1 MKRIAARLDIKG
13 NNLIKGIC
21 LEGLRVVGS
30 PNAYA
35 EKYYDSGID
44 ELVYIDAVA
53 SLYGR
58 NSLVEILEST
68 SKNVFVPLVVG
79 GGIRSIEDMDSLL
92 RAGADRLAINTAAFS
107 NSSLITQGAETYGTQ
122 CIVLSIAAKKIREDK
137 WECYTEGGREPTG
150 VDVIDWVKNAEGL
163 GAGEIFLTSIDRDG
177 TQSGMDTDLIKK
189 VSNSTSLPV
198 IASGGAGCVKD
209 CFESIKI
216 DGVDAVAIG
225 AGLHFEKFTI
235 KDLKEHLSDKK
246 IRIRPVE

>member
-21 LEGLRVVGS
+21 LEGLRVVGA

-58 NSLVEILEST
+58 NSLIEILEST

-79 GGIRSIEDMDSLL
+79 GGIRSLEDMDSLL

-137 WECYTEGGREPTG
+137 WECYREGGREPTG
-150 VDVIDWVKNAEGL
+150 VDVIDWVKSAEGL

-198 IASGGAGCVKD
+198 IASGGRVRKR
-209 CFESIKI
+209 
-216 DGVDAVAIG
+216 
-225 AGLHFEKFTI
+225 L
-235 KDLKEHLSDKK
+235 L
-246 IRIRPVE
+246 RIHKNRWR

>member
-21 LEGLRVVGS
+21 LEGLRVVGA

-58 NSLVEILEST
+58 NSLIEILEST

-79 GGIRSIEDMDSLL
+79 GGIRSLEDMDSLL

-150 VDVIDWVKNAEGL
+150 VDVIDWVKSAEGL

-177 TQSGMDTDLIKK
+177 NTKWNGHR
-189 VSNSTSLPV
+189 SNQ
-198 IASGGAGCVKD
+198 
-209 CFESIKI
+209 ESQ
-216 DGVDAVAIG
+216 
-225 AGLHFEKFTI
+225 
-235 KDLKEHLSDKK
+235 
-246 IRIRPVE
+246 

>member
-150 VDVIDWVKNAEGL
+150 IDVIDWVKNAEGL

-198 IASGGAGCVKD
+198 IASGGR
-209 CFESIKI
+209 
-216 DGVDAVAIG
+216 G
-225 AGLHFEKFTI
+225 A
-235 KDLKEHLSDKK
+235 
-246 IRIRPVE
+246 